1 MWAWRAP
8 LNGHWPDAS
17 GRISFARTVQTP
29 TTKTRRLSDM
39 GGFTDLGP
47 HARQVEAIFD
57 RLAQAPAA
65 TLSILVEAHR
75 LIGPFSPGVVQRFAE
90 RLAIAP
96 EELFAFCEAH
106 RLLAGRRQP
115 CRLGICANGPCAAR
129 GGNEVERVFAEKMM
143 RFEPLRCQ
151 GACDLGP
158 IVCLDHGAPLAISPA
173 RARSLAR
180 AEPGEWEEL
189 LAVEKP
195 VHAFKTEPR
204 VAFEHL
210 FAKGAHQLA
219 TARRL
224 GLWKSVEKAL
234 SLSPAAWLDEIE
246 ASGLVG
252 GEQDGEPV
260 IDKLR
265 AIARAEGP
273 RVLVIDALDLE
284 PGSTRQ
290 RVLLERDPQRVLA
303 GALAA
308 AHAAGAQDAFVCVR
322 VEYEAVRER
331 VEQAIAEARRAGLFA
346 LSGKGGTPLR
356 VHLRGF
362 SSLAFCLNP
371 RRLVEAL
378 EGRPPRPLSELSPLH
393 RRGLFGRPTAVI
405 DAETLAC
412 LPAIAERGAAWYRGL
427 GEGTDSGASAALKIV
442 TLGGDVKRPGNYEIS
457 RAHSLRHLVET
468 LGGGLMQ
475 GKSLVALQIGG
486 ASGPYLRPE
495 ALDATLETAAL
506 SRFGARLGSG
516 AVIAISDKSCL
527 FDLCR
532 REARFFIREACR
544 ACDGCARQM
553 EELGQGIDRLGQ
565 GLFAIEDLLA
575 IDRDLQKRACPLA
588 RNVARPLRS
597 VLADFPEAFAAHR
610 GHECACFPR
619 RRKA

>member
-1 MWAWRAP
+1 M
-8 LNGHWPDAS
+8 
-17 GRISFARTVQTP
+17 
-29 TTKTRRLSDM
+29 
-39 GGFTDLGP
+39 
-47 HARQVEAIFD
+47 
-57 RLAQAPAA
+57 
-65 TLSILVEAHR
+65 
-75 LIGPFSPGVVQRFAE
+75 
-90 RLAIAP
+90 
-96 EELFAFCEAH
+96 
-106 RLLAGRRQP
+106 
-115 CRLGICANGPCAAR
+115 
-129 GGNEVERVFAEKMM
+129 
-143 RFEPLRCQ
+143 
-151 GACDLGP
+151 
-158 IVCLDHGAPLAISPA
+158 
-173 RARSLAR
+173 
-180 AEPGEWEEL
+180 
-189 LAVEKP
+189 
-195 VHAFKTEPR
+195 
-204 VAFEHL
+204 AFEHL

-234 SLSPAAWLDEIE
+234 ALPPASWLDEIE
-246 ASGLVG
+246 QSGLVG

-265 AIARAEGP
+265 AVARGEGP
-273 RVLVIDALDLE
+273 RVLVVDALDLE

-290 RVLLERDPQRVLA
+290 RVLLERDSQRVLA
-303 GALAA
+303 GALLA
-308 AHAAGAQDAFVCVR
+308 AHAAGIEEAFVCVR
-322 VEYEAVRER
+322 SEYEVVRER
-331 VEQAIAEARRAGLFA
+331 VEQAIAEARRAGLFTLPETG
-346 LSGKGGTPLR
+346 LSPLR

-427 GEGTDSGASAALKIV
+427 GEGTDGGAAAPLKIV

-468 LGGGLMQ
+468 LGGGLLQ

-495 ALDATLETAAL
+495 ALDATLTDASL

-544 ACDGCARQM
+544 ACYGCARQM
-553 EELGQGIDRLGQ
+553 EELGQGVDRLGQ
-565 GLFAIEDLLA
+565 GLVAVEDLLA
-575 IDRDLQKRACPLA
+575 IDRELQKRACPLA

-610 GHECACFPR
+610 GRECACFPR